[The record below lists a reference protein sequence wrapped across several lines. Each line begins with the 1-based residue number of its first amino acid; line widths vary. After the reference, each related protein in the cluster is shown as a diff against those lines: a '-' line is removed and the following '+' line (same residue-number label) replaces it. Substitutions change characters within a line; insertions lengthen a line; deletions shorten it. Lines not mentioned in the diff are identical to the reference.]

1 MATASM
7 NKLNGRKRRAI
18 RVRKKVKG
26 TEVRPRLSIF
36 RSAKHIYGQ
45 VIDDVSGK
53 TLASAS
59 SLKVAGDELK
69 KVDVAYEVG
78 KALGAKCVEANI
90 KTVCFDR
97 NGFRFHGRV
106 KRLADGA
113 REAGLQ
119 F

>member
-1 MATASM
+1 MSDA
-7 NKLNGRKRRAI
+7 
-18 RVRKKVKG
+18 
-26 TEVRPRLSIF
+26 
-36 RSAKHIYGQ
+36 
-45 VIDDVSGK
+45 
-53 TLASAS
+53 
-59 SLKVAGDELK
+59 ELK

-78 KALGAKCVEANI
+78 KELGAKCVEANI
-90 KTVCFDR
+90 QTVCFDR

>member
-45 VIDDVSGK
+45 VIDDVSGR

-90 KTVCFDR
+90 TIVCFDR

>member
-1 MATASM
+1 MATVSM
-7 NKLNGRKRRAI
+7 KNLSPRKRRAI

-26 TEVRPRLSIF
+26 TGVKPRLSIF

-45 VIDDVSGK
+45 VIDDVTGR

-59 SLKVAGDELK
+59 SLKVSDPEMK
-69 KVDVAYEVG
+69 KVDVAFEVG
-78 KALGAKCVEANI
+78 KALGAKCAEADI
-90 KTVCFDR
+90 KVVCFDR
-97 NGFRFHGRV
+97 NGFRYHGRV

-113 REAGLQ
+113 REAGLE

>member
-7 NKLNGRKRRAI
+7 NKMNGRKRRAI
-18 RVRKKVKG
+18 RVRKKIKG
-26 TEVRPRLSIF
+26 TEAKPRLSIF

-45 VIDDVSGK
+45 VIDDVSGR

-59 SLKVAGDELK
+59 SLKVAEKELK
-69 KVDVAYEVG
+69 KADVAFEVG

-90 KTVCFDR
+90 KIVCFDR
-97 NGFRFHGRV
+97 NGFRYHGRV